1 MPIRVCAVNQEAC
14 RFARN
19 LMGATVAD
27 ETVESEPGLVKN
39 PAGHQICPDEI
50 PI

>member
-19 LMGATVAD
+19 LIGAAVAD
-27 ETVESEPGLVKN
+27 ETVESGPGLVKN
-39 PAGHQICPDEI
+39 PDGHQIYRDEI